1 MTRGARWA
9 KHAYCINVS
18 RKESQNKLTF
28 RNVHMEKKAEGTIIS
43 IFIISELLMAALFS
57 ADFLLYLAEAKVCYS
72 FQYDQNAKTA
82 VPLVLIHILILWYIE
97 GAWIRSY
104 PC

>member
-1 MTRGARWA
+1 MIIIFFKAFLASSTHASDYSADSPWIFGLENALVLWVTRVARWA

-28 RNVHMEKKAEGTIIS
+28 RNVRMEKKAEGTTIS

-57 ADFLLYLAEAKVCYS
+57 ADFY
-72 FQYDQNAKTA
+72 N
-82 VPLVLIHILILWYIE
+82 I
-97 GAWIRSY
+97 
-104 PC
+104 